1 MISVIV
7 IWALIGVGLGT
18 YFSVFVLVPASALC
32 LAIVAVVGVIETVD
46 VWSIAVAMLVGTT
59 MLHLG
64 YLMGSLVHVLVSGHA
79 EDRSDEQA
87 MPHKLI
93 LGSDRPRGR

>member
-1 MISVIV
+1 
-7 IWALIGVGLGT
+7 
-18 YFSVFVLVPASALC
+18 
-32 LAIVAVVGVIETVD
+32 
-46 VWSIAVAMLVGTT
+46 
-59 MLHLG
+59 
-64 YLMGSLVHVLVSGHA
+64 MGSLVHVLVSGHA